1 MNKKAGIN
9 NFVNCRALN
18 TFAILKLIKSKK
30 SMLIIDSKDCENI
43 DKALKK
49 YKKKFEKSKVLL
61 QLRERQA
68 FIKPSIRRRTQVLKA
83 VYRQQIASGKI
94 DNS

>member
-1 MNKKAGIN
+1 
-9 NFVNCRALN
+9 
-18 TFAILKLIKSKK
+18 
-30 SMLIIDSKDCENI
+30 MLIIDSKDCENI

-68 FIKPSIRRRTQVLKA
+68 FMKPSVRRRTQVLKA
-83 VYRQQIASGKI
+83 VYKQNIASGKI
-94 DNS
+94 DI